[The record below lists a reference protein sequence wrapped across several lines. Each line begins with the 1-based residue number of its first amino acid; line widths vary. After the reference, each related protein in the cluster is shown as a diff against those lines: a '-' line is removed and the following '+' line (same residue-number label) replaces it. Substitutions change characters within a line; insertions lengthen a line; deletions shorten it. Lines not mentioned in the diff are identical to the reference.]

1 MSASLPAFEP
11 IPVPSRVAFLREAR
25 IAADLA
31 GGLRHLS
38 QALAAARGANEP
50 VLLLPG
56 FMAGDASM
64 WPLRLF
70 LRRLGWDA
78 RGWELGFNRGDAPRL
93 LPRVIEVADRL
104 AQQRGQA
111 LRVVGWSMGGF
122 MARELAR
129 DRADLVARVITMGT
143 PVVGGPKYTA
153 AAPIFRSRGWDLDA
167 VEAECEAR
175 ASRPIEAPITAI
187 YSRRDGVVA
196 WQACLDRTSPRI
208 EHVEVQSTHAGLG
221 FDGRVWQIIVDRLG
235 RRAARRRGGRARSQR
250 ALAPP
255 RAAPDLSHCA

>member
-1 MSASLPAFEP
+1 MWM
-11 IPVPSRVAFLREAR
+11 LR
-25 IAADLA
+25 
-31 GGLRHLS
+31 
-38 QALAAARGANEP
+38 NY
-50 VLLLPG
+50 
-56 FMAGDASM
+56 
-64 WPLRLF
+64 

-78 RGWELGFNRGDAPRL
+78 AGWGLGINRGDAPSL
-93 LPRVIEVADRL
+93 LPRVIDVAERFADR
-104 AQQRGQA
+104 RGRP
-111 LRVVGWSMGGF
+111 LHLVGWSMGGF
-122 MARELAR
+122 LAREVAR
-129 DRADLVARVITMGT
+129 DRPELAEQVITLGT

-153 AAPIFRSRGWDLDA
+153 VAPIFRRRGYDLDA
-167 VEAECEAR
+167 IEAECEALAR
-175 ASRPIEAPITAI
+175 RPIEAPITAI

-255 RAAPDLSHCA
+255 SAAPDLSHCA